1 MGGSVSRNIN
11 WRDEPATFQGADP
24 EIFDKYIDEDRPVR
38 GKLFL
43 TVKKCNSKV
52 LFMVKF
58 LKKIKAFSK
67 SNVFLCELIII
78 VKHFQFDIFIEA

>member
-43 TVKKCNSKV
+43 IVKK
-52 LFMVKF
+52 
-58 LKKIKAFSK
+58 
-67 SNVFLCELIII
+67 
-78 VKHFQFDIFIEA
+78 FDCQIL